1 LSAEVAPERLRV
13 PEPLHEPSTGAKA
26 SPLSPSAYSTSLH
39 GSDEIYTSLL
49 ATIGDLLAC
58 TGAAILLPVEPDVN
72 VLAQFGSQ
80 TLPERVALSSTA
92 HHLLTSIAH
101 ARQPVLVRRAAPF
114 APPLPTTAADIAWM
128 GVPLLQ
134 DDQPLICLSLAGRF
148 QVGDER
154 IAFALAQQAA
164 VSLRWARSY
173 TQAWRQ
179 AHQEQLLRNLAR
191 QVQQTRG
198 QLAALDRILD
208 AAMAC
213 TGATHSFIAASQQ
226 GRTSILAR
234 RGYSQ
239 DEALLLQQIPPSLDR
254 GLTGQAYRTRA
265 LARSEDIQLDPAALP
280 ALASTHSQL
289 IIPIVVEDRVLGLI
303 DLQSPLVAAFQ
314 VADEAYMI
322 ALGDVAAS
330 VLDQRDARERA
341 ETSGDASP
349 QHELLLSSR
358 LAVVNDLAAGV
369 AHEINNP
376 LTTILGYTH
385 LLLRDQSLP
394 QATRDDVGQ
403 IMVEGQRIAA
413 LVERFLRFAQP
424 PSSGKQPLAI
434 NDPLSEALG
443 LLKGRLQESG
453 IEVVLEAPAEPLMVL
468 GQAGQIEQAFLDLL
482 HNAIE
487 AMSTADD
494 RRMTIHIDEQ
504 GGWARVAISDSGRG
518 IMPELL
524 TRIFEP
530 GFTTKV
536 DNGISRGLG
545 LGLYATH
552 TIIQDHWGRIEVK
565 SQIRQGSTFT
575 VFLPAI

>member
-1 LSAEVAPERLRV
+1 V
-13 PEPLHEPSTGAKA
+13 HPS
-26 SPLSPSAYSTSLH
+26 SPHDA
-39 GSDEIYTSLL
+39 GEIYTDLL
-49 ATIGDLLAC
+49 ATIHDLLAC
-58 TGAAILLPVEPDVN
+58 SGAAVLLPNGQSVS
-72 VLAQFGSQ
+72 VLAQSGPLA
-80 TLPERVALSSTA
+80 LPDQIELRATAL
-92 HHLLTSIAH
+92 HLLTRIAH
-101 ARQPVLVRRAAPF
+101 ARQPVLVRRASPF
-114 APPLPTTAADIAWM
+114 APPLPTPAADIAWM
-128 GVPLLQ
+128 GVPLLLDGQ
-134 DDQPLICLSLAGRF
+134 VHVCLSLAGRF
-148 QVGDER
+148 HSGDER
-154 IAFALAQQAA
+154 SVFALGQQAA
-164 VSLRWARSY
+164 GTLRWFHRYAEAR
-173 TQAWRQ
+173 RQ
-179 AHQEQLLRNLAR
+179 AQQEQLLLDLAR
-191 QVQQTRG
+191 QLHQTRG
-198 QLAALDRILD
+198 QLTALEQVLG

-213 TGATHSFIAASQQ
+213 TGATHSFVAASQA
-226 GRTSILAR
+226 GRANILAR

-265 LARSEDIQLDPAALP
+265 LARSDDILLDPAALP
-280 ALASTHSQL
+280 ALANTRSQL
-289 IIPIVVEDRVLGLI
+289 IIPICLEDQVIGLI

-314 VADEAYMI
+314 AADEHWMI
-322 ALGDVAAS
+322 ALGDMAAG
-330 VLDQRDARERA
+330 VLDQRGTRDGARK
-341 ETSGDASP
+341 SGEIDITP

-385 LLLRDQSLP
+385 LLLRDLSLP

-424 PSSGKQPLAI
+424 ASSGKQPVAI
-434 NDPLSEALG
+434 NEPLLEALG

-453 IEVVLEAPAEPLMVL
+453 IEVELESPAEPVLVL
-468 GQAGQIEQAFLDLL
+468 GQSGQLEQAFLDLL

-494 RRMTIHIDEQ
+494 RRITIRVAEQ
-504 GGWARVAISDSGRG
+504 NGWVQVAISDTGRG

-524 TRIFEP
+524 TRVFEP

-536 DNGISRGLG
+536 DKGISRGLG

-552 TIIQDHWGRIEVK
+552 TIIQDHWGRIEVQ
-565 SQIRQGSTFT
+565 SQIWQGSTFT
-575 VFLPAI
+575 VILPAI